1 VIPLISL
8 VIGAVVAIL
17 LHPTVPQNLTPYV
30 AIAVVVAIDSA
41 FGGFRSY
48 LERTF
53 NDRVFVLAFVTNAA
67 LAVFLVWVGD
77 QLGVSDFSTAIVVV
91 FGIRIFQ
98 NLAAI
103 RRRVFGG

>member
-1 VIPLISL
+1 MAALIGL
-8 VIGAVVAIL
+8 IIGALIAL
-17 LHPTVPQNLTPYV
+17 LLRPTVPPEYTRFV
-30 AIAVVVAIDSA
+30 AMGVVAALDASI
-41 FGGFRSY
+41 GGTRAY

-53 NDRVFVLAFVTNAA
+53 NERVFVLAFLTNAA
-67 LAVFLVWVGD
+67 AAAGIVWIGD
-77 QLGVSDFSTAIVVV
+77 QLSVDLTTAVVVV